1 MQSGE
6 VGEQVGRNAGQ
17 PVAIESSAKRKH
29 DVTYDNNCD
38 RCPSQVSQAFQLAQ
52 VVKGARFDL
61 ANVIFFELPASDKH
75 RFIHVVLS
83 DNRSSLRG
91 GSVRRRGRDE

>member
-17 PVAIESSAKRKH
+17 PVAIESSAKRNH
-29 DVTYDNNCD
+29 DVTYDSNCD
-38 RCPSQVSQAFQLAQ
+38 RCPAQVSQALQLAQ
-52 VVKGARFDL
+52 VVEGARFDL
-61 ANVIFFELPASDKH
+61 ANVIFFELPASDTH
-75 RFIHVVLS
+75 RFIVLP

-91 GSVRRRGRDE
+91 GSVPGRGRDE